1 MSTTDWDALEK
12 EMGGNHK
19 NFYADGEYEAKCVGI
34 EIKEV
39 GQNGSTI
46 MKFALEDGGEGA
58 FPTIDHWLTFKEG
71 KDNWRKW
78 HNRCLMMVL
87 GATKDAAQK
96 AVDVCESKD
105 GKENI
110 TKAYEA
116 TFKKLLAKKPTVKVE
131 VYTENKYARAE
142 FKDRSVAMPHGNE
155 KQAEPK
161 GDDVLAGAED
171 LSNEDDLALP
181 F

>member
-1 MSTTDWDALEK
+1 MSTTNWEALEK

-39 GQNGSTI
+39 GQNGSTV
-46 MKFALEDGGEGA
+46 MKFAFDDGGEGQ
-58 FPTIDHWLTFKEG
+58 FPTADHWLSWKNEG
-71 KDNWRKW
+71 WRKW

-105 GKENI
+105 GKESI
-110 TKAYEA
+110 TKAYET

-131 VYTENKYARAE
+131 VYTENKYARSE
-142 FKDRSVAMPHGNE
+142 FLDRSVAMPHGNE

-161 GDDVLAGAED
+161 SDDVLAGAEEVTDEAD
-171 LSNEDDLALP
+171 LDSLP